1 MDKGILQQVDSPQK
15 IYKRPANLFVAD
27 FIGSPTINF
36 IPGKIVKKD
45 GETFFQGNILCLP
58 APFFKD
64 MSAKAVTAAIRP
76 EDIRISRKEEED
88 SISGEVYSLLP
99 AGAETII
106 QVKRKDFIFNIRDVR
121 ELSLDIGA
129 IVYLHF
135 SKDSIIFYDQ
145 EKGSLLYPPNRLL
158 K

>member
-1 MDKGILQQVDSPQK
+1 MDKGILQQLDPPQK

-45 GETFFQGNILCLP
+45 GKTFFQGDILCLP
-58 APFFKD
+58 APFFKER
-64 MSAKAVTAAIRP
+64 SEKAVTAAIRP
-76 EDIRISRKEEED
+76 EDIRISIKEEED

-99 AGAETII
+99 AGAETIV
-106 QVKRKDFIFNIRDVR
+106 QVRRRDFIFNIREVR

-129 IVYLHF
+129 TVYLHL
-135 SKDSIIFYDQ
+135 SKDSILFYDQ
-145 EKGSLLYPPNRLL
+145 EKGCLLYPPED
-158 K
+158 